1 MRHHE
6 PFTDHD
12 TLSWMVRHVAMG
24 RDITLGGHETDFN
37 ARFRGHSFLPCNER
51 MYCDVEIGVTR
62 RPVDHDRRR
71 CTDHRPEGTQRQ
83 SAACLRRA
91 ACHIDCPR
99 AFAQQAKEGT
109 MRSAEVVDT
118 ANESTADTCEARVA
132 QVEDII
138 TRLAGQCRL
147 NFMGFDYD
155 DVKQELRIAAWQIA
169 QRFDASNGAKWR
181 TYCGAQLGWRIKD
194 LMRSRGP
201 QTRSGKMRAGV
212 VFPQRTGDEIDEW
225 TFAHDCNS
233 DDSDDVDWQDLASR
247 VASEGNP
254 VRALWLHA
262 SGLTMAEVGQRLGLC
277 ESRVS
282 QLLSSKAN
290 DMKAAKERLRYLMFK
305 E

>member
-6 PFTDHD
+6 PFSNHD

-24 RDITLGGHETDFN
+24 RDITLSGHETDFN

-51 MYCDVEIGVTR
+51 MYCDVEFREQR
-62 RPVDHDRRR
+62 RRVDLDRR
-71 CTDHRPEGTQRQ
+71 CEGLSEKGSQRK
-83 SAACLRRA
+83 STTNLRRTG
-91 ACHIDCPR
+91 HHQDCSR
-99 AFAQQAKEGT
+99 AFARQAKEGT
-109 MRSAEVVDT
+109 MRNTGDGETVD
-118 ANESTADTCEARVA
+118 ASTADSCEARVA

-138 TRLAGQCRL
+138 TKLAGQCRL

-212 VFPQRTGDEIDEW
+212 VFPQHTGDETGEW
-225 TFAHDCNS
+225 TFAHDCNIE
-233 DDSDDVDWQDLASR
+233 DSDDVDWQDLASR
-247 VASEGNP
+247 VASEGKP
-254 VRALWLHA
+254 VRALWLYA
-262 SGLTMAEVGQRLGLC
+262 SGLTMAEVGHRLGLC

-282 QLLSSKAN
+282 QLLSSKAS